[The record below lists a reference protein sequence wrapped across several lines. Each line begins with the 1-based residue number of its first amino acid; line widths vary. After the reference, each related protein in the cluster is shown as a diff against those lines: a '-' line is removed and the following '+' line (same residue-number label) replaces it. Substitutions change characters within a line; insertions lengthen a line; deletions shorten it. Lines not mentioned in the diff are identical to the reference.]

1 MDAQGPGRVARF
13 PVFDRFTK
21 ASRDALVL
29 AADEAR
35 SLGHDRIG
43 TEHLLLGLVRLGDP
57 ATAHLGLSLTGAR
70 ESVRRVI
77 GSGRG
82 QRTIGELRFTDT
94 AKRALQR
101 ASAESGPGGADP
113 ADLLAALLGERDAG

>member
-35 SLGHDRIG
+35 NLGHDRIG

-57 ATAHLGLSLTGAR
+57 ATADLGLSLTGAR
-70 ESVRRVI
+70 EGVRRVI
-77 GSGRG
+77 GNGRG
-82 QRTIGELRFTDT
+82 RRTIGELRFTPV
-94 AKRALQR
+94 AKRVLQR
-101 ASAESGPGGADP
+101 ANDT
-113 ADLLAALLGERDAG
+113 AAPD